1 MRKTF
6 IASLT
11 FLLLFAANSNSLAE
25 LPRVSLGAAFALTGN
40 AAPFGTEELRGAQ
53 LAVSEINAKGKIF
66 LELMVEDTSSSALG
80 TVNAVTRLIEIEGTK
95 IVVGPTWLDSF
106 QGALPIAER
115 RGVLLLTPSAG
126 ITIIKKSADKY
137 PLVFSSYFN
146 FEREILSLIEHAS
159 DSGDKK
165 IATLFD
171 QDPYFQAMHK
181 FAKEAAHR
189 RKLEITFTEDFA
201 PGEQNFRTILQRLRK
216 SGAESVVF
224 GSVDES
230 SVLAFLKQRGQYAS
244 KLRVLGTH
252 DLDGYVANQN
262 FAGLMHSVAYVVPA
276 EASASFKEA
285 YKRMF
290 KTEPMMSASNS
301 YDGIMMIAAAV
312 ENGNSTPEQVS
323 AFLRGREFQ
332 TATFGP
338 TRFSA
343 LGGIENGEFL
353 IKKR

>member
-1 MRKTF
+1 MHKIFISISTF
-6 IASLT
+6 V
-11 FLLLFAANSNSLAE
+11 LLLAVNSNSLAE
-25 LPRVSLGAAFALTGN
+25 VRKISLGAALALTGN

-53 LAVSEINAKGKIF
+53 LAVSEINAKGKIL
-66 LELMVEDTSSSALG
+66 LELKVEDTTSSGLG
-80 TVNAVTRLIEIEGTK
+80 TVNAVTRLIEIDGTK

-126 ITIIKKSADKY
+126 ITIIKKSVEQY

-146 FEREILSLIEHAS
+146 FEREIRSLIEHAS

-165 IATLFD
+165 IAILFD
-171 QDPYFQAMHK
+171 QDPYFQAMHE

-189 RKLEITFTEDFA
+189 RNLKITFTEDFS
-201 PGEQNFRTILQRLRK
+201 PGEQDFRTILQRLRK

-224 GSVDES
+224 GSVDEG
-230 SVLAFLKQRGQYAS
+230 SVLAFLRQRGQYAP

-252 DLDGYVANQN
+252 DLDGYVGNQN
-262 FAGLMHSVAYVVPA
+262 FAGLLHGVAYVIPA
-276 EASASFKEA
+276 EAAKHFKEA
-285 YKRMF
+285 YKKMF
-290 KTEPMMSASNS
+290 KTDPMMSASNA
-301 YDGIMMIAAAV
+301 YDGVMMIAAAV
-312 ENGNSTPEQVS
+312 ENGSSTPEQVS
-323 AFLRGREFQ
+323 AFLRAREFQ
-332 TATFGP
+332 TVTFGP